1 MVKRVLKDKL
11 HLMLV
16 SLPQS
21 PQGLGWMELNRARR
35 GKDTVRRQKFKT
47 CASASGVGTVQC
59 ALAGSAPILSAR
71 FPLHS
76 DFVYKNNFEKKKSI
90 FDDTTEMRGR

>member
-1 MVKRVLKDKL
+1 
-11 HLMLV
+11 MLV

-47 CASASGVGTVQC
+47 CASASAVGTVQS
-59 ALAGSAPILSAR
+59 ALAGSAPFLAAIAAATLFTKTNFVIIL
-71 FPLHS
+71 
-76 DFVYKNNFEKKKSI
+76 KNKSI